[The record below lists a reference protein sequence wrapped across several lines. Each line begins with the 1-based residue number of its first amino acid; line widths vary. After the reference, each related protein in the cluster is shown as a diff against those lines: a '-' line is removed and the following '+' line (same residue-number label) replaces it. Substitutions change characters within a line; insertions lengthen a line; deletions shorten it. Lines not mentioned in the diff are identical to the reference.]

1 MRQSSQPLSCR
12 QAPVHGQCCFHWGKS
27 QPQQEGW
34 EPQNQA
40 APTQGSSMGATNLS
54 LCFSKDI
61 QFVHGHWTP
70 TTGSHF
76 KFIFQNVGKENDF
89 FVFKSN
95 ISHSRQNP
103 ILPILPKTSCLSAS
117 GCCSLIF
124 PNLLIRYKEFKG
136 SFFPLPTKL
145 VLPIVGIT
153 SISVQPFPHSIPPT
167 AAHSFRLPQAANELL
182 LV

>member
-1 MRQSSQPLSCR
+1 MSCR
-12 QAPVHGQCCFHWGKS
+12 QAPVHGQRCFHRGKIS
-27 QPQQEGW
+27 ATATKP
-34 EPQNQA
+34 
-40 APTQGSSMGATNLS
+40 GSSHPRLTHGGHRLS

-61 QFVHGHWTP
+61 QFVHGRWTP

-76 KFIFQNVGKENDF
+76 QFIFRKVRKENDF
-89 FVFKSN
+89 LVFKNS

-103 ILPILPKTSCLSAS
+103 ILPVLPKTSCLSAS

-153 SISVQPFPHSIPPT
+153 SISMQAFSLEQLPFLT
-167 AAHSFRLPQAANELL
+167 AVHSFRLPQAANELL